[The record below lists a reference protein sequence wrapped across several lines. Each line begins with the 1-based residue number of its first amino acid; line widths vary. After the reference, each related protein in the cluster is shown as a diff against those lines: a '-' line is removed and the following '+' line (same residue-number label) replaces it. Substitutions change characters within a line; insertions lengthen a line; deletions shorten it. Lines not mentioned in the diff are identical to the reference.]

1 MISQKTIEELK
12 EVKRKLLS
20 EAAACVNEYGWV
32 ETGKRYEYAWAV
44 REAAKFQT
52 CIKFLEDMNEEGR
65 LRADLPLKFAQN

>member
-1 MISQKTIEELK
+1 MISQQTIEELK

-44 REAAKFQT
+44 REAAKFQQ
-52 CIKFLEDMNEEGR
+52 CITFLEEMNEEGR
-65 LRADLPLKFAQN
+65 ILSELPPVFGQG